1 MNLKDIFNI
10 FKSEEQIRAEMPL
23 AEVVPL
29 LKQKIANA
37 KDNNETIIFTITGV
51 KKTGFQVKTKG
62 IYAFVPFKL
71 MPFAFTLDI
80 WDFIKYEL
88 INASFFAQVSDLDLE
103 NNRIILDATITKF
116 DEFYLTDSQT
126 YKAIILIKYPRFVV
140 VELGHR
146 YNWKFGSLCYLIHFD
161 SPNYLEINYST
172 DSISDEISLTYIK
185 SAHNWKKIT
194 FEKDILTP
202 QNYFETEEAIA
213 LKYDSI
219 VKNLK
224 LEKKVLNAKIE
235 KILTELK
242 SVTTHNFDK
251 EKEIQQ
257 LKKQLHALPNIN
269 EITKKLEN
277 EKQITKQLT
286 KQIKEQINSSE
297 HKNAE
302 KIITMLENLK
312 AKSSNQKIQITNLE
326 NQLKESR
333 NELVNKNTTEIN
345 KVTEQLERKQ
355 GIIETQEKII
365 ALLQTQLKEYSQNEI
380 Q

>member
-1 MNLKDIFNI
+1 MNFKNIFNY
-10 FKSEEQIRAEMPL
+10 FKSEEQLRAEMPL
-23 AEVVPL
+23 NEIVPI
-29 LKQKIANA
+29 LKQKIADA
-37 KDNNETIIFTITGV
+37 KENNEIIFFTISGI

-80 WDFIKYEL
+80 WDFIKYEF
-88 INASFFAQVSDLDLE
+88 INASFFAQVSDLDLD
-103 NNRIILDATITKF
+103 NNRIILDATVTKF
-116 DEFYLTDSQT
+116 DEFNLTDSQT
-126 YKAIILIKYPRFVV
+126 YKALILIKYPRFVV

-146 YNWKFGSLCYLIHFD
+146 YNWRFGSLCYLVHFD

-194 FEKDILTP
+194 FEKDILPP

-224 LEKKVLNAKIE
+224 LEKKALNAKIE
-235 KILTELK
+235 KILIELK
-242 SVTTHNFDK
+242 SVTTHNFEK
-251 EKEIQQ
+251 EKEIQL
-257 LKKQLHALPNIN
+257 LKKQLQSLPKIN
-269 EITKKLEN
+269 EL
-277 EKQITKQLT
+277 EKQLQNEQQKNKQLT
-286 KQIKEQINSSE
+286 NQIKALINSSD

-302 KIITMLENLK
+302 KITIMLENLK
-312 AKSSNQKIQITNLE
+312 AKSSNQKAQITSLE
-326 NQLKESR
+326 KQLKETQ
-333 NELVNKNTTEIN
+333 NELLNKNNTEIN

-355 GIIETQEKII
+355 SIIETQEKII
-365 ALLQTQLKEYSQNEI
+365 ALLQTQLKELTNK
-380 Q
+380 